1 MLDSSLGETRA
12 VKRRLLTLK
21 ALFIPLLTH
30 PQIAQA
36 IKYTVYAGLAVNTC
50 FYVLADYH
58 AMQSSLPADANLDDL
73 LTNFSTTIDMF
84 AWLGLIAL
92 FELETYALPD
102 EAFTRRITWLL
113 RLGRAVCYVS
123 IVYAAYGYTVEALDT
138 HVVTLVDGVDNLCA
152 VAGQG
157 LSMQLDVI
165 RYVEVV
171 AGNCAELSG
180 DSRFFTLDGEVA
192 LVPESLLPHLRLMGW
207 LDISNAYLWL
217 LVVALIE
224 VEVWLQA
231 EDRFASTW
239 LLVVRSVKSLAYLVL
254 IGNGVAW
261 AMSDYYLYAWDAFLW
276 IFGFWAIEFNLAYW
290 EQERMQELAET
301 QTAPAGA
308 VQKAEASV

>member
-1 MLDSSLGETRA
+1 
-12 VKRRLLTLK
+12 
-21 ALFIPLLTH
+21 
-30 PQIAQA
+30 
-36 IKYTVYAGLAVNTC
+36 VYAGLAVNTF
-50 FYVLADYH
+50 FYVLDDYH
-58 AMQSSLPADANLDDL
+58 AMQSALPADASLGDL
-73 LTNFSTTIDMF
+73 LTTFSTTIDMF

-102 EAFTRRITWLL
+102 EAFTRRITRLL
-113 RLGRAVCYVS
+113 RAGRALCYLS
-123 IVYAAYGYTVEALDT
+123 ILYAAYGYTVEAMET
-138 HVVTLVDGVDNLCA
+138 HAVSLVAGIDELCQ
-152 VAGQG
+152 VAGQA
-157 LSMQLDVI
+157 LSLQIDQI
-165 RYVEVV
+165 RYVEIT
-171 AGNCAELSG
+171 AANCASLSA
-180 DSRFFTLDGEVA
+180 DTRFYNLDGEIA
-192 LVPESLLPHLRLMGW
+192 LVGESLLPHLRLMGW
-207 LDISNAYLWL
+207 LDISNAYTWL

-308 VQKAEASV
+308 VQQAEASV